1 MALGV
6 MEGIAYRSNQLALG
20 PEDSIFLYTDGI
32 TEAVDSG
39 GDLFS
44 DQRLQAYLQGV
55 CSAPV
60 GVEAIVQG
68 VVDEVKGFS
77 VGVPQF
83 DDITVL
89 IVKYHQERTA

>member
-1 MALGV
+1 M
-6 MEGIAYRSNQLALG
+6 ALG

-39 GDLFS
+39 GELFS
-44 DQRLQAYLQGV
+44 EQRLQAYLQRV
-55 CSAPV
+55 CSSPV
-60 GVEAIVQG
+60 GVEEIVQG
-68 VVDEVKGFS
+68 VVDEVKRFS

-89 IVKYHQERTA
+89 IVRYHQERTA